1 MNGGDEGST
10 LDFVKCGRGG
20 DDGSACDAFTE
31 SDGSDQ
37 PPVLT
42 ALVSNAHTGSYK
54 QICYRTY
61 LLYWQETQESP
72 IYILKSG
79 MSVCK
84 VHLSKTCGTQAFVQ

>member
-54 QICYRTY
+54 QIMLQDISA
-61 LLYWQETQESP
+61 LLAGNP
-72 IYILKSG
+72 GKS
-79 MSVCK
+79 
-84 VHLSKTCGTQAFVQ
+84 HLYT